1 MTLIAEITK
10 TGIVV
15 PIFEEVLSELKER
28 FKEIYGQDVNLDN
41 DTADGQ
47 WVSLIASAI
56 NDANAA
62 IASAYAGYS
71 PSTAKGEILSSV
83 VKTNGIK
90 RYVSSK
96 STVDIRC
103 IGQAGTNIS
112 NGIVE
117 DENGYRWQL
126 PPSVVMPPE
135 GEITV
140 TATCQTDGA
149 INALPG
155 TVTKIMTPTLGWQT
169 ASNPASASSGNP
181 VETDAELR
189 RRQTLSVALPSRS
202 VFDGVLAG
210 VADIDGVTAFTGI
223 DNDQNE
229 PDENGIPGHTIAMIV
244 DGGDVKEIA
253 DAIFRKKGPGT
264 GTHGKINE
272 KVKDSY
278 GITHA
283 VRFSRSEKIIVKV
296 RITLIALSG
305 YETDVGEYIK
315 QYVADYINSLSIG
328 ESISYTR
335 LYLPASLYGAG
346 ISQSYKLISVEV
358 AKLTETFAESDIQIA
373 YNEKAEISAQKI
385 EIVVRS

>member
-1 MTLIAEITK
+1 MALIAEITK

-15 PIFEEVLSELKER
+15 PTFQEVLSDLKER
-28 FKEIYGQDVNLDN
+28 FRTIYGQDVNLDN

-62 IASAYAGYS
+62 IASSYAGYS
-71 PSTAKGEILSSV
+71 PSTAQGEILSSI

-90 RYVSSK
+90 RYISSK

-103 IGQAGTNIS
+103 VGQAGINIS

-126 PPSVVMPPE
+126 PPAVVMPPE

-155 TVTKIMTPTLGWQT
+155 TVTKIMTPTLGWQM
-169 ASNPASASSGNP
+169 ASNPASASAGNP
-181 VETDAELR
+181 IETDAELR

-223 DNDQNE
+223 DNDTNE
-229 PDENGIPGHTIAMIV
+229 PDENGIPGHTIAMII

-253 DAIFRKKGPGT
+253 EAIFRKKSPGT
-264 GTHGKINE
+264 GTHGKIAE
-272 KVKDSY
+272 KIKDSY
-278 GITHA
+278 GITHT
-283 VRFSRSEKIIVKV
+283 VLFSRSEKILVKS

-305 YETDVGEYIK
+305 YETDVGESIK
-315 QYVADYINSLSIG
+315 QYVADYINGLSIG

-346 ISQSYKLISVEV
+346 IGQSYKLISVEI
-358 AKLTETFAESDIQIA
+358 AKMSETLTESDIQIA
-373 YNEKAEISAQKI
+373 FNEKAEISTENI
-385 EIVVRS
+385 EIVVRA

>member
-10 TGIVV
+10 TGVII
-15 PIFEEVLSELKER
+15 PAFEEVLSELKER
-28 FKEIYGQDVNLDN
+28 FRAIYGQDVNLDN

-47 WVSLIASAI
+47 WVALIASAI

-71 PSTAKGEILSSV
+71 PSTAQGEILSSV

-90 RYVSSK
+90 RYISSK
-96 STVDIRC
+96 STVDLRC
-103 IGQAGTNIS
+103 VGQAGTNIS
-112 NGIVE
+112 SGIVE
-117 DENGYRWQL
+117 DDNGYRWQL
-126 PPSVVMPPE
+126 PSAVVMPPE
-135 GEITV
+135 GEIIV
-140 TATCQTDGA
+140 TATCQTAGS

-155 TVTKIMTPTLGWQT
+155 SVTKIMTPTMGWQM
-169 ASNPASASSGNP
+169 ASNPASASAGNP

-202 VFDGVLAG
+202 VFEGVLAG
-210 VADIDGVTAFTGI
+210 IADINGVTAFTGI
-223 DNDQNE
+223 DNDTNE

-253 DAIFRKKGPGT
+253 DAVFIKKSPGT
-264 GTHGKINE
+264 GTYGKITE

-278 GITHA
+278 GIAHA
-283 VRFSRSEKIIVKV
+283 VKFSRSEKIIVKG

-315 QYVADYINSLSIG
+315 QSVADYINGLSIG

-346 ISQSYKLISVEV
+346 ISQSYKLISIEIS
-358 AKLTETFAESDIQIA
+358 KLDETPTETDIQIA
-373 YNEKAEISAQKI
+373 FNEKVEVSPENIQ
-385 EIVVRS
+385 IVVQS

>member
-169 ASNPASASSGNP
+169 ASNPASASSGTP